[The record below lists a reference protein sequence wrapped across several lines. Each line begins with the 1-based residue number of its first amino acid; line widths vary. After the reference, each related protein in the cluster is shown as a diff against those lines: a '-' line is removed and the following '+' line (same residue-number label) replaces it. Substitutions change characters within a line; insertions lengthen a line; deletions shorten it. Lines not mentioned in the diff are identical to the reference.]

1 MKAIACRTDRI
12 QMKKNMSLSLFPWP
26 WAWIVAGQGCY
37 FGCRLGIAGL
47 KQIWS
52 CNLSQS
58 ESDWLR
64 FKSIF
69 DASQGADLGASEAV
83 QLQIWGPLNS
93 LTQIGSGCN
102 SIFVAGPQSTDGPL
116 KF

>member
-47 KQIWS
+47 KQMWS
-52 CNLSQS
+52 CILSQS

-64 FKSIF
+64 IQIYNSPGSCGGELVL
-69 DASQGADLGASEAV
+69 ALGG
-83 QLQIWGPLNS
+83 LG
-93 LTQIGSGCN
+93 G
-102 SIFVAGPQSTDGPL
+102 
-116 KF
+116 K

>member
-12 QMKKNMSLSLFPWP
+12 KMKKKNMSLSLFPWP

-47 KQIWS
+47 KQMWS
-52 CNLSQS
+52 CILSQS

-64 FKSIF
+64 FNSTF
-69 DASQGADLGASEAV
+69 EASQGADLGASEAV
-83 QLQIWGPLNS
+83 QLQIWGPWP
-93 LTQIGSGCN
+93 QIVS
-102 SIFVAGPQSTDGPL
+102 AALQ
-116 KF
+116 KM